1 MTDEIAK
8 QQGESIGKDI
18 TKAILDA
25 YKQGVIEGRSK
36 ERSII
41 LNSDYVKIDVAKL
54 NKDCESPCKGC
65 QYYTSKLLIGCE
77 LSPQVCEDKQ
87 RQLEALKIK
96 VIYDSQHKDKKI
108 MNDEQHE
115 NIRKFMK
122 KIIHDAKVESTKAVT
137 TAKTKILNSLLS

>member
-77 LSPQVCEDKQ
+77 LSPQACEYKQ

-96 VIYDSQHKDKKI
+96 AIYDSQQKDKKI
-108 MNDEQHE
+108 MNNEQHE
-115 NIRKFMK
+115 NLRKFMK
-122 KIIHDAKVESTKAVT
+122 KVIYNAKVESAKEVA
-137 TAKTKILNSLLS
+137 TANTKILNSLSS

>member
-1 MTDEIAK
+1 MSDEIAK

-41 LNSDYVKIDVAKL
+41 LSSDYVKIDVAKL

-65 QYYTSKLLIGCE
+65 KYYTSKLLIGCE
-77 LSPQVCEDKQ
+77 LSPQACEDKQ

-96 VIYDSQHKDKKI
+96 AIYDSQHKDQMT

-115 NIRKFMK
+115 NLRKFIK
-122 KIIHDAKVESTKAVT
+122 KVVYDAKVKSVKAVA
-137 TAKTKILNSLLS
+137 TANTKILN

>member
-18 TKAILDA
+18 TKAILDV

-41 LNSDYVKIDVAKL
+41 LNCDYVKIDVEKL

-77 LSPQVCEDKQ
+77 LSPQACEYKQ

-96 VIYDSQHKDKKI
+96 ALYDSQHKDQKI

-115 NIRKFMK
+115 NLRKFMK
-122 KIIHDAKVESTKAVT
+122 KVIYNAKVESAKEVA
-137 TAKTKILNSLLS
+137 TANAKILNSLLS

>member
-41 LNSDYVKIDVAKL
+41 L
-54 NKDCESPCKGC
+54 
-65 QYYTSKLLIGCE
+65 LI
-77 LSPQVCEDKQ
+77 
-87 RQLEALKIK
+87 
-96 VIYDSQHKDKKI
+96 
-108 MNDEQHE
+108 
-115 NIRKFMK
+115 
-122 KIIHDAKVESTKAVT
+122 
-137 TAKTKILNSLLS
+137 